1 MDTSSAP
8 WWFAATFAPACA
20 AAAYVWKQRDA
31 AAIAE
36 RAKADAEDA
45 ADREE
50 RVARIA
56 FLEAQVRAS
65 EEKRHAEHNDNRD
78 KLLALYEGAIDQ
90 AGDLR
95 EAIVSVRETPA
106 VLREGMETMTAS
118 MKLAIQEAADR
129 ISTSPQSP
137 PTKGPRR

>member
-1 MDTSSAP
+1 MDAP

-31 AAIAE
+31 AAIAD
-36 RAKADAEDA
+36 RAKADAKEA

-56 FLEAQVRAS
+56 FLESQLRAC
-65 EEKRHAEHNDNRD
+65 EALRHAEHTDNRD
-78 KLLALYEGAIDQ
+78 KLLVLYQGAIDQ

-95 EAIVSVRETPA
+95 EAINSVRETPA
-106 VLREGMETMTAS
+106 VLREGMETMTES
-118 MKLAIQEAADR
+118 VRLAIEEAANR
-129 ISTSPQSP
+129 ITVAP
-137 PTKGPRR
+137 PAPKGRR

>member
-1 MDTSSAP
+1 MDAP

-20 AAAYVWKQRDA
+20 AAAYVWKQRET
-31 AAIAE
+31 AAITE
-36 RAKADAEDA
+36 RTKADAKDA

-56 FLEAQVRAS
+56 FLEAQLRAC
-65 EEKRHAEHNDNRD
+65 EALRHAEHTDNRD
-78 KLLALYEGAIDQ
+78 KLLVLYQGAIDQ

-95 EAIVSVRETPA
+95 EAINSVRETPA

-118 MKLAIQEAADR
+118 VKLAIEEAAHR
-129 ISTSPQSP
+129 ISTTP
-137 PTKGPRR
+137 PAPKGGRR